1 MKTKLYSIILLS
13 LVVLSCSKKEDED
26 NDVYSCE
33 VDYVHFIDNI
43 TARVNFIVSL
53 NGVEKN
59 YIVDQSYRKQGN
71 TFEIGDEVVNIENFI
86 QTGDEARF
94 DFYYGENLGP
104 FCMELFN
111 AIPMHQHEAFNATAE
126 LDPTSKMLENGRL
139 KENQVLKGSSQQLNN
154 NLVA

>member
-59 YIVDQSYRKQGN
+59 YIVDQSYRKQGS
-71 TFEIGDEVVNIENFI
+71 TFEIGDGVVNIENFI

-126 LDPTSKMLENGRL
+126 LDPTSKNVGKCKIKR
-139 KENQVLKGSSQQLNN
+139 KSSIKR
-154 NLVA
+154 

>member
-13 LVVLSCSKKEDED
+13 LVILSCSKKEDED

-59 YIVDQSYRKQGN
+59 YIVDQSYRKQGS
-71 TFEIGDEVVNIENFI
+71 TFEIGDGVVNIENFI
-86 QTGDEARF
+86 R
-94 DFYYGENLGP
+94 
-104 FCMELFN
+104 
-111 AIPMHQHEAFNATAE
+111 HQ
-126 LDPTSKMLENGRL
+126 
-139 KENQVLKGSSQQLNN
+139 
-154 NLVA
+154 